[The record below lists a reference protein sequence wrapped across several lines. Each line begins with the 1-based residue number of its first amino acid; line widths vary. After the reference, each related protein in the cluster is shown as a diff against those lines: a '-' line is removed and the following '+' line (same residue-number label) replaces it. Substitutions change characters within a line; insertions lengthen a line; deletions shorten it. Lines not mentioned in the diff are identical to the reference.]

1 MNRKAVIYSRVSTNE
16 QTVENQLRVLREV
29 AEKRGL
35 EVVRE
40 ISDEGIS
47 GAKGRNERPGFDELI
62 KGSVKNEW
70 DIILVWDV
78 SRLGR
83 SLKHLVSFLEDIQSA
98 RCDMYIHQ
106 SGIDTSTASGKMMFG
121 MLSVF
126 SEFERSMIRER
137 VIAGQQRA
145 VANGVKL
152 GRKTNVNDG
161 IITAVYHMRQ
171 NNVPIKRIA
180 KDLQIGVGT
189 VYKILD
195 KVAQWIM
202 NSIEDFKKIEIIHW
216 VSVCISSKTRHTL

>member
-1 MNRKAVIYSRVSTNE
+1 MNKAVIYTRVSTND
-16 QTVENQLRVLREV
+16 QSVSNQLKVLREI
-29 AEKRGL
+29 ADKKGL
-35 EVVRE
+35 NVVKE

-47 GAKGRNERPGFDELI
+47 GAKGRDEREGFDELI
-62 KGSVKNEW
+62 KGAIRKEF

-83 SLKHLVSFLEDIQSA
+83 SLKDLVSFLEDVQSA
-98 RCDMYIHQ
+98 KCDLYIHQ

-145 VANGVKL
+145 KAEGKHI
-152 GRKTNVNDG
+152 GRKTNVTDG
-161 IITAVYHMRQ
+161 TVNAVKHMRE

-180 KDLQIGVGT
+180 KDLHIGVGT

-195 KVAQWIM
+195 KVA
-202 NSIEDFKKIEIIHW
+202 
-216 VSVCISSKTRHTL
+216 

>member
-16 QTVENQLRVLREV
+16 QTVENQLKVLREV

-47 GAKGRNERPGFDELI
+47 GAKGRDERPGFDELI

-98 RCDMYIHQ
+98 HCDLYIHQ

-195 KVAQWIM
+195 KVA
-202 NSIEDFKKIEIIHW
+202 
-216 VSVCISSKTRHTL
+216 

>member
-62 KGSVKNEW
+62 KGSVKNQW

-98 RCDMYIHQ
+98 HCDMYIHQ
-106 SGIDTSTASGKMMFG
+106 SGIDTSTPSGKMMFG

-145 VANGVKL
+145 KSEGKHI
-152 GRKTNVNDG
+152 GRPTNVNDG
-161 IITAVYHMRQ
+161 IINAVYQLRQ
-171 NNVPIKRIA
+171 NNVPISRIA

-195 KVAQWIM
+195 KVA
-202 NSIEDFKKIEIIHW
+202 
-216 VSVCISSKTRHTL
+216 

>member
-16 QTVENQLRVLREV
+16 QTVKNQLKVLRDV
-29 AEKRGL
+29 AEKRGF

-47 GAKGRNERPGFDELI
+47 GAKGRDERPGFDELI

-98 RCDMYIHQ
+98 HCDMYIHQ

-145 VANGVKL
+145 KSEGKHI
-152 GRKTNVNDG
+152 GRPTNVNDG
-161 IITAVYHMRQ
+161 IITAVYQLRQ
-171 NNVPIKRIA
+171 NNVPISRIA

-195 KVAQWIM
+195 KVA
-202 NSIEDFKKIEIIHW
+202 
-216 VSVCISSKTRHTL
+216 

>member
-47 GAKGRNERPGFDELI
+47 GAKGRDERPGFDELI

-106 SGIDTSTASGKMMFG
+106 SGIDTSTPSGKMMFG

-171 NNVPIKRIA
+171 NNVSIKRIA

-195 KVAQWIM
+195 KVA
-202 NSIEDFKKIEIIHW
+202 
-216 VSVCISSKTRHTL
+216 

>member
-1 MNRKAVIYSRVSTNE
+1 MHKKAVIYSRVSTNE
-16 QTVENQLRVLREV
+16 QTVDNQLKVLREV
-29 AEKRGL
+29 AKKRGL

-47 GAKGRNERPGFDELI
+47 GATGRDVRKGFDELI
-62 KGSVKNEW
+62 KGSIKNEW

-98 RCDMYIHQ
+98 NCDMYIHQ
-106 SGIDTSTASGKMMFG
+106 SGIDTSTPSGKMMFG

-145 VANGVKL
+145 KAEGKHI
-152 GRKTNVNDG
+152 GRKTD
-161 IITAVYHMRQ
+161 R
-171 NNVPIKRIA
+171 K
-180 KDLQIGVGT
+180 
-189 VYKILD
+189 
-195 KVAQWIM
+195 
-202 NSIEDFKKIEIIHW
+202 
-216 VSVCISSKTRHTL
+216 SVV

>member
-47 GAKGRNERPGFDELI
+47 GAKGRDERQGFDELI

-98 RCDMYIHQ
+98 HCDMYIHQ

-195 KVAQWIM
+195 KVA
-202 NSIEDFKKIEIIHW
+202 
-216 VSVCISSKTRHTL
+216 

>member
-98 RCDMYIHQ
+98 HCDMYIHQ
-106 SGIDTSTASGKMMFG
+106 SGIDTSTPSGKMMFG

-145 VANGVKL
+145 KAQGKHI

-161 IITAVYHMRQ
+161 IITAVYQLRK

-195 KVAQWIM
+195 EVA
-202 NSIEDFKKIEIIHW
+202 
-216 VSVCISSKTRHTL
+216 

>member
-47 GAKGRNERPGFDELI
+47 GAKGRDERPGFDELI

-98 RCDMYIHQ
+98 HCDMYIHQ
-106 SGIDTSTASGKMMFG
+106 SGIDTSTPSGKMMFG

-171 NNVPIKRIA
+171 NNAFIKRIA

-195 KVAQWIM
+195 KVA
-202 NSIEDFKKIEIIHW
+202 
-216 VSVCISSKTRHTL
+216 

>member
-1 MNRKAVIYSRVSTNE
+1 MNKAVIYTRVSTND
-16 QTVENQLRVLREV
+16 QSVSNQLKVLREI
-29 AEKRGL
+29 ADKKGL
-35 EVVRE
+35 NIVKE

-47 GAKGRNERPGFDELI
+47 GAKGRDEREGFDELI
-62 KGSVKNEW
+62 KGAIRKEF

-83 SLKHLVSFLEDIQSA
+83 SLKDLVSFLEDIQSA
-98 RCDMYIHQ
+98 KCDLYIHQ

-145 VANGVKL
+145 KAEGKHI
-152 GRKTNVNDG
+152 GRKTNVTDG
-161 IITAVYHMRQ
+161 TVNAVRHMRE

-180 KDLQIGVGT
+180 KDLHIGVGT

-195 KVAQWIM
+195 KVA
-202 NSIEDFKKIEIIHW
+202 
-216 VSVCISSKTRHTL
+216 

>member
-1 MNRKAVIYSRVSTNE
+1 MNRAVIYSRVSTNE

-47 GAKGRNERPGFDELI
+47 GAKGRDERQGFDELI

-98 RCDMYIHQ
+98 HCDMYIHQ

-126 SEFERSMIRER
+126 SEFQRSMIRER

-145 VANGVKL
+145 KSEGKHI
-152 GRKTNVNDG
+152 GRPTNVNDG
-161 IITAVYHMRQ
+161 IINAVYQLRQ
-171 NNVPIKRIA
+171 NNVPISRIA

-195 KVAQWIM
+195 KVA
-202 NSIEDFKKIEIIHW
+202 
-216 VSVCISSKTRHTL
+216 

>member
-16 QTVENQLRVLREV
+16 QTVENQLKVLREV

-47 GAKGRNERPGFDELI
+47 GAKGRDERPGFDELI

-98 RCDMYIHQ
+98 HCDLYIHQ

-180 KDLQIGVGT
+180 KDLEIGVGT

-195 KVAQWIM
+195 KVA
-202 NSIEDFKKIEIIHW
+202 
-216 VSVCISSKTRHTL
+216 

>member
-1 MNRKAVIYSRVSTNE
+1 MNKKTVIYSRVSTTNG
-16 QTVENQLRVLREV
+16 QTVDNQLNVLREV
-29 AEKRGL
+29 AEKKGL
-35 EVVRE
+35 EIVKE

-47 GAKGRNERPGFDELI
+47 GAKGRDEREGFDELI
-62 KGSVKNEW
+62 KGAVKKDF

-98 RCDMYIHQ
+98 RCDLYIHN
-106 SGIDTSTASGKMMFG
+106 SGIDTSTSSGKMMFG

-126 SEFERSMIRER
+126 SEFERSLIRER

-145 VANGVKL
+145 KAEGKHI
-152 GRKTNVNDG
+152 GRKTNVNDAV
-161 IITAVYHMRQ
+161 ITAVYQLRQ

-189 VYKILD
+189 VYKILE
-195 KVAQWIM
+195 KVA
-202 NSIEDFKKIEIIHW
+202 
-216 VSVCISSKTRHTL
+216 

>member
-1 MNRKAVIYSRVSTNE
+1 MNRAVIYSRVSTNE

-47 GAKGRNERPGFDELI
+47 GAKGRDERQGFDELI

-98 RCDMYIHQ
+98 HCDMYIHQ
-106 SGIDTSTASGKMMFG
+106 SGIDTSTTSGKMMFG

-145 VANGVKL
+145 KSEGKHI
-152 GRKTNVNDG
+152 GRPTNVNDG
-161 IITAVYHMRQ
+161 IITAVYQLRQ
-171 NNVPIKRIA
+171 NNVPISRIA

-195 KVAQWIM
+195 KVA
-202 NSIEDFKKIEIIHW
+202 
-216 VSVCISSKTRHTL
+216 

>member
-145 VANGVKL
+145 KSEGKHI
-152 GRKTNVNDG
+152 GRPTNVNDG
-161 IITAVYHMRQ
+161 IITAVYQLRQ
-171 NNVPIKRIA
+171 NNVPISRIA

-195 KVAQWIM
+195 EVA
-202 NSIEDFKKIEIIHW
+202 
-216 VSVCISSKTRHTL
+216 

>member
-98 RCDMYIHQ
+98 HCDLYIHQ
-106 SGIDTSTASGKMMFG
+106 SGIDTSTPSGKMMFG

-145 VANGVKL
+145 VANGIKL

-171 NNVPIKRIA
+171 NNISIKRIA

-195 KVAQWIM
+195 KVA
-202 NSIEDFKKIEIIHW
+202 
-216 VSVCISSKTRHTL
+216 

>member
-16 QTVENQLRVLREV
+16 QTVENQLKVLREV
-29 AEKRGL
+29 VEKRGL

-47 GAKGRNERPGFDELI
+47 GAKGRDERPGFDELI
-62 KGSVKNEW
+62 KGSIKNEW

-98 RCDMYIHQ
+98 HCDMYIHQ

-145 VANGVKL
+145 KSEGKHI
-152 GRKTNVNDG
+152 GRPTNVNDG
-161 IITAVYHMRQ
+161 IINAVYQLRQ
-171 NNVPIKRIA
+171 NNDPISRIA

-195 KVAQWIM
+195 KVA
-202 NSIEDFKKIEIIHW
+202 
-216 VSVCISSKTRHTL
+216 